1 MASTQAG
8 KLSSLVEETQFVNVE
23 TFAAKV
29 ATIKEGFFKE
39 SKEEVLSEEVTTSS
53 KIETQTIVE
62 GVVNAQA
69 KLPKDMAKYV
79 QHLSRFK

>member
-39 SKEEVLSEEVTTSS
+39 SKEEVLSETVESSTT
-53 KIETQTIVE
+53 ETQTIVE
-62 GVVNAQA
+62 GAAPANA
-69 KLPKDMAKYV
+69 KLPKSMAKYV